1 MNAKNTVSMTGAA
14 LALAAAG
21 LFASLSTQ
29 VVAEE
34 AQVHCYGINGCK
46 GQNDCKTAETPAK
59 VRLSAR
65 AMASRPPP
73 WPSAMLPAVKSANK
87 SVGGGLAQATAAID
101 RRGVE
106 HATSDNLPRLWP
118 GFTQ

>member
-21 LFASLSTQ
+21 LFASLW
-29 VVAEE
+29 
-34 AQVHCYGINGCK
+34 
-46 GQNDCKTAETPAK
+46 
-59 VRLSAR
+59 LSAR

-73 WPSAMLPAVKSANK
+73 WPSAMLPAVKSASK
-87 SVGGGLAQATAAID
+87 SVGGGLLQATAAID
-101 RRGVE
+101 RCGVE
-106 HATSDNLPRLWP
+106 HAASDNLPRLWL